1 MKGTDQEC
9 FPGVTHFTQVDVQP
23 GGINIQHVEH
33 LYQADFLKSLGI
45 ELEVKRRE
53 AGAAVE
59 SEAGAEEPVA
69 NEEEAQ
75 QEGRKEVALP
85 ARIRRAIEVMQQ
97 EEVLRYKYDYA
108 WLKVIMDSTEG
119 LPSFR
124 SAQSFVD
131 YLKGLGVAEVPSESS
146 ISRYM
151 DLPRGRHPQWTFAD
165 TSDGRECQRRNLV
178 ASRFLSL
185 VRKVG

>member
-1 MKGTDQEC
+1 MSRTSKEQKLINQIAWILNYQPNIHEQHIHIDRGQNEPPCGQAQAESGEGT
-9 FPGVTHFTQVDVQP
+9 
-23 GGINIQHVEH
+23 
-33 LYQADFLKSLGI
+33 A
-45 ELEVKRRE
+45 
-53 AGAAVE
+53 
-59 SEAGAEEPVA
+59 EPVVP
-69 NEEEAQ
+69 EEAQ

-85 ARIRRAIEVMQQ
+85 VRIRRAIEVMQQ

-131 YLKGLGVAEVPSESS
+131 YLRGLGVADVPSESS

-185 VRKVG
+185 VRKGG